1 MQYFVSLL
9 HKDVSLDYADFKP
22 IYSEHFIRYHERR
35 EKDVLEALET
45 LYGLYGYVDTRHRKK
60 INGNNVIDI
69 YRARL
74 RINNAEIHIKTYRP
88 KKFNSPAS
96 SLWDH
101 PKIEAVCYFTK
112 SEDGINRVEEIEQLA
127 RDLIA
132 TIVEY
137 ANLKKDLLKVGINV
151 LVSGSGYPIDDVLT
165 SIRREYVV
173 YASGV
178 IDKILDKFPLL
189 IKAKARA
196 IIKYLSQN
204 GPSTSYEIASH
215 LRCSTKTAWR
225 YLKLLK
231 DSGLIFSFRNGNK
244 VYYALKGGDRVE
256 E

>member
-1 MQYFVSLL
+1 M
-9 HKDVSLDYADFKP
+9 
-22 IYSEHFIRYHERR
+22 
-35 EKDVLEALET
+35 
-45 LYGLYGYVDTRHRKK
+45 
-60 INGNNVIDI
+60 
-69 YRARL
+69 
-74 RINNAEIHIKTYRP
+74 
-88 KKFNSPAS
+88 
-96 SLWDH
+96 
-101 PKIEAVCYFTK
+101 
-112 SEDGINRVEEIEQLA
+112 EEIEQLA

-204 GPSTSYEIASH
+204 GPSTSFEIASH
-215 LRCSTKTAWR
+215 LRCSIGQ
-225 YLKLLK
+225 L
-231 DSGLIFSFRNGNK
+231 DCI
-244 VYYALKGGDRVE
+244 
-256 E
+256 